1 MMVWKP
7 EWIYT
12 VIVYVQ
18 EVIWNMYFQF
28 IKRNMTIKSGN
39 PRCDRDAM

>member
-1 MMVWKP
+1 MVWNR

-18 EVIWNMYFQF
+18 EVIWTMQFQS
-28 IKRNMTIKSGN
+28 IKRHMTIESGN
-39 PRCDRDAM
+39 AYSDGDAI

>member
-1 MMVWKP
+1 MVWKR

-18 EVIWNMYFQF
+18 EVIWGMYFQS
-28 IKRNMTIKSGN
+28 IKRNIKLESGN
-39 PRCDRDAM
+39 SRGDRDAI

>member
-1 MMVWKP
+1 MVWKR

-18 EVIWNMYFQF
+18 EVIWTMQFQS
-28 IKRNMTIKSGN
+28 IKRNMTIESGN
-39 PRCDRDAM
+39 PCSDGDAI